1 MILEG
6 GCSGTSLG
14 MALDE
19 QKQDDQ
25 VFEENG
31 VTFVIN
37 QDLLSEIQPI
47 TVDFIE
53 TPHGSG
59 FKLSSS
65 FVNTGG
71 GCGTCSSCG

>member
-1 MILEG
+1 
-6 GCSGTSLG
+6 

-19 QKQDDQ
+19 PKQDDKT
-25 VFEENG
+25 FEDNG
-31 VTFVIN
+31 LKFVIN
-37 QDLLSEIQPI
+37 QALYDEIQPI

-65 FVNTGG
+65 FVPAGG
-71 GCGTCSSCG
+71 SCSTCSSCG